1 MSHITVMVDGL
12 VTIAGKKAVFIQRA
26 KPPFMEKLVMP
37 GGHVEPEDES
47 LASAC
52 ARELEEEIG
61 LVVSPESLQLLTVLD
76 TKGRDPRKPTMSV
89 VFTIDLPSE
98 DLLAS
103 CVAGSDA
110 KKIVIR
116 DLASLNSQEVGFDHF
131 KAVVALHH

>member
-12 VTIAGKKAVFIQRA
+12 VTIAGTKAVFIQRA

-37 GGHVEPEDES
+37 GGHVESEDES
-47 LASAC
+47 LTSAC

-61 LVVSPESLQLLTVLD
+61 LVVSPESLRLLTVLD
-76 TKGRDPRKPTMSV
+76 TKGRDPRKPTLSV
-89 VFTIDLPSE
+89 VFTIDLSSE

-116 DLASLNSQEVGFDHF
+116 DLASLNSEEVGFDHF
-131 KAVVALHH
+131 KAVLALHP